1 MTVKAIIIVDLPDL
15 QLSNVLHAI
24 DNVDK
29 VNRKSMENFK
39 TNLDTISKRITK
51 VEEFSN
57 FKAPKIDYR
66 IIEYLNVSL
75 EDLKSKN
82 RKLFQSLDKTNFS
95 LLQLGGQLNVGRTSE
110 VSNHFISSY

>member
-1 MTVKAIIIVDLPDL
+1 M
-15 QLSNVLHAI
+15 LHAI

-39 TNLDTISKRITK
+39 SSLDTISKRITQ
-51 VEEFSN
+51 VEEVSH
-57 FKAPKIDYR
+57 FKVPKIDYR

-75 EDLKSKN
+75 EDLKTKN
-82 RKLFQSLDKTNFS
+82 RKLSQSLDETNFS

-110 VSNHFISSY
+110 VSNNFITSYYFIYIN